1 MHSVRGRQSQPS
13 TGCVLSKW
21 RLIMNFRPWTSLGLP
36 KNACSVGYQ
45 QYCEY
50 PNDGLPS
57 DILYK
62 QFVYIIAVISI
73 RYSYIVHKVNSSWMS
88 SPLSSPHDSAS
99 IDAPTFAPQV
109 PSQLRVHSTYSSAS
123 LLLKGT
129 FLLEKSQKST
139 QKRRPQDL
147 PLWLS
152 WQINGWLNPWIHGE
166 QRRAVLAQWWEHLAP
181 TNVARDWFP
190 DSTSYLRWVCWFYTL
205 LREGFPLSSKTNICR
220 RSSVG

>member
-1 MHSVRGRQSQPS
+1 MHSVRGGQSQPS

-50 PNDGLPS
+50 PNGLPS
-57 DILYK
+57 NILYK
-62 QFVYIIAVISI
+62 QFAYIIAVISI
-73 RYSYIVHKVNSSWMS
+73 GYGCIVHKVNSSWMS

-99 IDAPTFAPQV
+99 DDATTFAPRV

-123 LLLKGT
+123 LLLKDT

-152 WQINGWLNPWIHGE
+152 WQIKALHGLTPE
-166 QRRAVLAQWWEHLAP
+166 YMGSRVGAVVRA
-181 TNVARDWFP
+181 
-190 DSTSYLRWVCWFYTL
+190 
-205 LREGFPLSSKTNICR
+205 LSSHQCGPGLIPGFYVICALSLLVLYSAPR
-220 RSSVG
+220 GFSPLLINQHLQA